1 MKKIKNTNTNKTAVK
16 VGAGLA
22 AATVAAVAG
31 FYFYGSKNA
40 KNHRKIAAKWATD
53 MKREV
58 IKEAKQLKNAGP
70 KEFSKIV
77 DRVAKTYRIARSVDS
92 NDLKRA
98 AKELKANW
106 DMVKRETKKTV
117 RKSVSRASATAKR
130 VK

>member
-1 MKKIKNTNTNKTAVK
+1 MKKIKNTGKTVAK

-40 KNHRKIAAKWATD
+40 KSHRKIAAKWATD
-53 MKREV
+53 MKKEV

-77 DRVAKTYRIARSVDS
+77 DRVAKTYSIARSVDS
-92 NDLKRA
+92 ADLKRA

-117 RKSVSRASATAKR
+117 RKSVSRAKATGKR
-130 VK
+130 IK